1 MIETITSSWIFQARA
16 FAQTGLAD
24 FTQPQYLDRITNQL
38 PLSIA
43 IFVVL
48 AIGLTAALALYNFS
62 LRNTSASSVAI
73 GDWTIRSN
81 QLITGLQ
88 QLLLIALLL
97 LLGFGICS
105 TLAARQHNWEQAR
118 VINKALPATSEF
130 IQQSSPQVTYT
141 NLEPYIYTT
150 QLDGKL
156 VKVEDKKEVARQS
169 SVSGSNLLVTIAPA
183 RINAGEGNNHL
194 IDFSGD
200 YQVTNSINT
209 TDKFV
214 FQIAPPKG
222 YALLQ
227 NFGVEQDGK
236 KLTRTNPGDYRFPLK
251 IAPGSTSKLRVTYR
265 VQGSPQWVYSA
276 KDGSLSNFRM
286 AISTKVPRLNAIDGV
301 VPTKISRNGD
311 RQVFSWA
318 FNRNAAVQKP
328 FGVSVTPPV
337 AEQTGKLPLLLLLAP
352 AILLWWLLLL
362 CLSIPMQLQNIAIA
376 GLLFLASMFSL
387 AYFSRLA
394 DPVYIWSGLAIGLLV
409 MVWGLGRGNWR
420 VSLVAAICT
429 ILGAIL
435 PVYSFLLGSRGVML
449 SIAALLSVVWLV
461 ARNWYGWY
469 ELEPS
474 ANSLVRLAS
483 ASADDDTPAE
493 QLLPRNRDL
502 DRLEESATYNQ
513 LNPAALTAA
522 EIAQRQRD
530 EKTSRDRS

>member
-1 MIETITSSWIFQARA
+1 MIKNITLSWIFQAGT

-24 FTQPQYLDRITNQL
+24 YTQPQYLDRVANQL

-62 LRNTSASSVAI
+62 LRNTPASNVAI
-73 GDWTIRSN
+73 GDWTIHST
-81 QLITGLQ
+81 QLMKGLQ
-88 QLLLIALLL
+88 QLLLVALLL
-97 LLGFGICS
+97 LLGFGVCS

-118 VINKALPATSEF
+118 VIKKTSAIATEF

-156 VKVEDKKEVARQS
+156 VKVEDKKEVTRQS
-169 SVSGSNLLVTIAPA
+169 SVSGSNLLISIAPA

-236 KLTRTNPGDYRFPLK
+236 KLTRTNPGDYRFPIQ
-251 IAPGSTSKLRVTYR
+251 IAPGSVSKLRVTYR

-286 AISTKVPRLNAIDGV
+286 AISTKVPRLNAINGV
-301 VPTKISRNGD
+301 IPTKISRNGD

-337 AEQTGKLPLLLLLAP
+337 AAQTGKLPLLLLLAP
-352 AILLWWLLLL
+352 VILLWWLLLL
-362 CLSIPMQLQNIAIA
+362 CFSIPMRLQNIAIA
-376 GLLFLASMFSL
+376 GCLFFASMFAL

-394 DPVYIWSGLAIGLLV
+394 DPIYVWSGLAIGLLLL
-409 MVWGLGRGNWR
+409 VWGLGRNNWR
-420 VSLVAAICT
+420 VSVAAIICT
-429 ILGAIL
+429 LLGAIF
-435 PVYSFLLGSRGVML
+435 PVYGFLMGSRGVML

-469 ELEPS
+469 EVEPRT
-474 ANSLVRLAS
+474 NSVY
-483 ASADDDTPAE
+483 DDAPAE
-493 QLLPRNRDL
+493 QLLPGNRDR

-513 LNPAALTAA
+513 LNPAALTAE
-522 EIAQRQRD
+522 EIAQRLRD
-530 EKTSRDRS
+530 EGTRNS

>member
-1 MIETITSSWIFQARA
+1 MIKNITLNWIFQSGT

-24 FTQPQYLDRITNQL
+24 FTQPQYLDRISSQL
-38 PLSIA
+38 PLSTA

-62 LRNTSASSVAI
+62 LRNASASNVAI
-73 GDWTIRSN
+73 GDWTIQSN
-81 QLITGLQ
+81 QLVRGLQ
-88 QLLLIALLL
+88 QLLLVALLL

-105 TLAARQHNWEQAR
+105 TLAARQHNWEQTR
-118 VINKALPATSEF
+118 VTKKTLPATSEF
-130 IQQSSPQVTYT
+130 IEQSSPQVTYT
-141 NLEPYIYTT
+141 NLEPYVYTT

-156 VKVEDKKEVARQS
+156 VKVEDKKEVTRQS
-169 SVSGSNLLVTIAPA
+169 SVSGSNLLISIAPA

-214 FQIAPPKG
+214 SQISPPKG

-236 KLTRTNPGDYRFPLK
+236 KLTRTNPGDYRFPIQ
-251 IAPGSTSKLRVTYR
+251 IAPGSASKLRVNYR

-286 AISTKVPRLNAIDGV
+286 AISTKVPRLNAINGV
-301 VPTKISRNGD
+301 IPTKISRNGD
-311 RQVFSWA
+311 RQVFSWT
-318 FNRNAAVQKP
+318 FNRNASVQKP

-337 AEQTGKLPLLLLLAP
+337 AAQTGKLPLLLLLAP
-352 AILLWWLLLL
+352 VILLWWLLLL
-362 CLSIPMQLQNIAIA
+362 CFSIPMRLQNIAIA
-376 GLLFLASMFSL
+376 GFLFFASMFGL

-394 DPVYIWSGLAIGLLV
+394 DPLYVWTGLAIGLLV
-409 MVWGLGRGNWR
+409 LVWGLGRNNWR
-420 VSLVAAICT
+420 VSVAAVICT
-429 ILGAIL
+429 LLGAIF
-435 PVYSFLLGSRGVML
+435 PVYGFLMGSRGVML
-449 SIAALLSVVWLV
+449 SIAALLSVTWLV

-469 ELEPS
+469 ELAPRT
-474 ANSLVRLAS
+474 NSLY
-483 ASADDDTPAE
+483 DDAPAE
-493 QLLPRNRDL
+493 QLIPRNQYQ

-513 LNPAALTAA
+513 LNPAALTAE
-522 EIAQRQRD
+522 EIAQRLRD
-530 EKTSRDRS
+530 EGTRGS

>member
-1 MIETITSSWIFQARA
+1 MIKNITLSWIFQAETIS
-16 FAQTGLAD
+16 QTGLTD
-24 FTQPQYLDRITNQL
+24 FTQPQYLDRVANQL

-62 LRNTSASSVAI
+62 LRKTSASNVAI
-73 GDWTIRSN
+73 GDWTIQSN
-81 QLITGLQ
+81 QLVRGLQ
-88 QLLLIALLL
+88 QLLLVALLL

-105 TLAARQHNWEQAR
+105 TLAARQNDWEQAR
-118 VINKALPATSEF
+118 VTKKTLATASEF

-156 VKVEDKKEVARQS
+156 VKVEDKKEVTRQS
-169 SVSGSNLLVTIAPA
+169 SVSGSNLLISIAPA

-236 KLTRTNPGDYRFPLK
+236 KLTRTNPGDYRFPIQ

-276 KDGSLSNFRM
+276 QDGSLSNFRM
-286 AISTKVPRLNAIDGV
+286 AISTKVPRLNAINGV
-301 VPTKISRNGD
+301 IPTKISRNGD

-337 AEQTGKLPLLLLLAP
+337 AAQTGKLPLLLLLAP
-352 AILLWWLLLL
+352 VILLWWLLLL
-362 CLSIPMQLQNIAIA
+362 CFSIPMRLQNIAIA
-376 GLLFLASMFSL
+376 GFLFFASMFAL

-394 DPVYIWSGLAIGLLV
+394 DPLYVWSGLAIGLLLL
-409 MVWGLGRGNWR
+409 VWGLGRNNWR
-420 VSLVAAICT
+420 ASVAAIICT
-429 ILGAIL
+429 LLGVIF
-435 PVYSFLLGSRGVML
+435 PVYGFLMGSRGVML
-449 SIAALLSVVWLV
+449 SIAALLSVTWLV

-469 ELEPS
+469 EVEPRT
-474 ANSLVRLAS
+474 NSVY
-483 ASADDDTPAE
+483 DDAPAE
-493 QLLPRNRDL
+493 QLLPGNRDR

-513 LNPAALTAA
+513 LNPAALTEE
-522 EIAQRQRD
+522 EIAQRLRD
-530 EKTSRDRS
+530 EGTRDI

>member
-1 MIETITSSWIFQARA
+1 MIKIITSSWILQTGVAT
-16 FAQTGLAD
+16 QTGLAD

-43 IFVVL
+43 VFVLL

-62 LRNTSASSVAI
+62 LRNTAASNVVI
-73 GDWTIRSN
+73 GDWTIHSN
-81 QLITGLQ
+81 QLVRGLQ
-88 QLLLIALLL
+88 QLLLVALLL
-97 LLGFGICS
+97 LFGFGICS
-105 TLAARQHNWEQAR
+105 TLAARQNNWEQTR
-118 VINKALPATSEF
+118 VTKKTSPVANEF

-156 VKVEDKKEVARQS
+156 VKVEDKKEVTRQS
-169 SVSGSNLLVTIAPA
+169 SVSGSNLLVSIAPA

-200 YQVTNSINT
+200 YQITNAINT

-214 FQIAPPKG
+214 FQISPPKG

-236 KLTRTNPGDYRFPLK
+236 KLARTNPGDYRFPIQ
-251 IAPGSTSKLRVTYR
+251 IAPGSISKLRVTYR

-276 KDGSLSNFRM
+276 KDGSLSNFQM
-286 AISTKVPRLNAIDGV
+286 AISTKVPRLNAINGV
-301 VPTKISRNGD
+301 VPTKISRKGD

-318 FNRNAAVQKP
+318 FNRNASVQKP

-362 CLSIPMQLQNIAIA
+362 CFSMPMQLQNIAIA
-376 GLLFLASMFSL
+376 GCVFLAGMFGLTYS
-387 AYFSRLA
+387 SRLA
-394 DPVYIWSGLAIGLLV
+394 DPIYVWSGISIGLLCL
-409 MVWGLGRGNWR
+409 VWGLGRGNWR
-420 VSLVAAICT
+420 ISLVAVIST
-429 ILGAIL
+429 ILGAIF
-435 PVYSFLLGSRGVML
+435 PVYSFLLGSRGVLL
-449 SIAALLSVVWLV
+449 SIAALLSVIWLV
-461 ARNWYGWY
+461 GRNWYGWY
-469 ELEPS
+469 PLAPS
-474 ANSLVRLAS
+474 ANSLVRVAS
-483 ASADDDTPAE
+483 ASADDDTSAE
-493 QLLPRNRDL
+493 QLLPGHRDQ

-513 LNPAALTAA
+513 LNPAALTAE
-522 EIAQRQRD
+522 EIAQRSRD
-530 EKTSRDRS
+530 EGLKKD

>member
-1 MIETITSSWIFQARA
+1 MIKIITSTWIFQAREL
-16 FAQTGLAD
+16 AQTGLRD
-24 FTQPQYLDRITNQL
+24 FTQPQDLDRITSQL

-62 LRNTSASSVAI
+62 LRTAPESNVAI
-73 GDWTIRSN
+73 GDWTVKSN
-81 QLITGLQ
+81 QLVKGLQ
-88 QLLLIALLL
+88 QLLLVALLL
-97 LLGFGICS
+97 LLGSGICS
-105 TLAARQHNWEQAR
+105 TLAARQYNWEQTR
-118 VINKALPATSEF
+118 TTKKTLPLTNEF
-130 IQQSSPQVTYT
+130 IQQSSPQVAYT
-141 NLEPYIYTT
+141 SLEPYIYTT

-156 VKVEDKKEVARQS
+156 VKVEDKKEVTRQS
-169 SVSGSNLLVTIAPA
+169 SVSGSNLLISIAPA

-236 KLTRTNPGDYRFPLK
+236 KLALTNPGDYRFPIQ

-276 KDGSLSNFRM
+276 QDGSLSNFRM
-286 AISTKVPRLNAIDGV
+286 AISTKLPRLNAINGV

-318 FNRNAAVQKP
+318 FNRNASVQKP

-337 AEQTGKLPLLLLLAP
+337 AEQTGKLSSLLILAP

-362 CLSIPMQLQNIAIA
+362 CLSIPLQLQNIAISGA
-376 GLLFLASMFSL
+376 IFLASMFAL
-387 AYFSRLA
+387 TYFSRLA
-394 DPVYIWSGLAIGLLV
+394 DPIYVWSGLSIGLLIL
-409 MVWGLGRGNWR
+409 VWGLGRSNWR
-420 VSLVAAICT
+420 VSVAAIICT
-429 ILGAIL
+429 LLGAIF

-449 SIAALLSVVWLV
+449 SIAALLSVIWLV
-461 ARNWYGWY
+461 ARNWYGSY
-469 ELEPS
+469 QLAPS
-474 ANSLVRLAS
+474 VNSLY
-483 ASADDDTPAE
+483 DDAPAE
-493 QLLPRNRDL
+493 QLLPGNRHH
-502 DRLEESATYNQ
+502 DRLEESVTYNQ
-513 LNPAALTAA
+513 LNPAALTEE
-522 EIAQRQRD
+522 EIAQRLRD
-530 EKTSRDRS
+530 KGLKKIDD

>member
-1 MIETITSSWIFQARA
+1 MIKIITSIWIFQSGT

-24 FTQPQYLDRITNQL
+24 FTEPQYLDRITSQL

-43 IFVVL
+43 VFVVL

-62 LRNTSASSVAI
+62 LRNAPGSNVAI
-73 GDWTIRSN
+73 GDWAIQSDRLIR
-81 QLITGLQ
+81 GLQ
-88 QLLLIALLL
+88 QLLLVALLL

-105 TLAARQHNWEQAR
+105 TLAARQHNWEQTR
-118 VINKALPATSEF
+118 VAKKTLPATSEF

-141 NLEPYIYTT
+141 SLEPYVYTT
-150 QLDGKL
+150 QLEGKL
-156 VKVEDKKEVARQS
+156 VKVEDKKEVTRQS
-169 SVSGSNLLVTIAPA
+169 SVSGSNLLISIAPA

-214 FQIAPPKG
+214 FQIAPPQG

-236 KLTRTNPGDYRFPLK
+236 KLTRTNPSDYRFPIQ
-251 IAPGSTSKLRVTYR
+251 IAPGSASKLRVTYR

-286 AISTKVPRLNAIDGV
+286 AISTKVPRLNAINGV

-328 FGVSVTPPV
+328 FGVSVAPPV
-337 AEQTGKLPLLLLLAP
+337 AAQTGKLPLLLLLAP
-352 AILLWWLLLL
+352 VILLWWLLLL
-362 CLSIPMQLQNIAIA
+362 CLSMPMQLQNIAIA
-376 GLLFLASMFSL
+376 GCVFLSGMFAL
-387 AYFSRLA
+387 TYFSRLA
-394 DPVYIWSGLAIGLLV
+394 DPIYVWSGIAIGLLCL
-409 MVWGLGRGNWR
+409 VWGLGRNNWR
-420 VSLVAAICT
+420 VSLVAVICT

-449 SIAALLSVVWLV
+449 SIAALLSVMWLV

-474 ANSLVRLAS
+474 ANSLY
-483 ASADDDTPAE
+483 DDAPAA
-493 QLLPRNRDL
+493 QILPRNQYQ

-513 LNPAALTAA
+513 LNPAALTAEETA
-522 EIAQRQRD
+522 RRLREEGTRD
-530 EKTSRDRS
+530 S

>member
-1 MIETITSSWIFQARA
+1 MIKNITLSWIFQVGTI
-16 FAQTGLAD
+16 AQTGLAD
-24 FTQPQYLDRITNQL
+24 FTQPQYLDRISSQL

-62 LRNTSASSVAI
+62 LRNASASNVAI
-73 GDWTIRSN
+73 GDWTIQST
-81 QLITGLQ
+81 QLVRGLQ
-88 QLLLIALLL
+88 QLLLVALLL

-105 TLAARQHNWEQAR
+105 TLAARQHNWEQTR
-118 VINKALPATSEF
+118 VAKKTLPTTSEF
-130 IQQSSPQVTYT
+130 IQQSSPQVTYA
-141 NLEPYIYTT
+141 NLEPYVYTT

-156 VKVEDKKEVARQS
+156 VKVEDKKEVVRQS
-169 SVSGSNLLVTIAPA
+169 SVSGSNLLISITPA

-200 YQVTNSINT
+200 YQVTNSIRT

-236 KLTRTNPGDYRFPLK
+236 KLTRTNPGDYRFPIQ
-251 IAPGSTSKLRVTYR
+251 IAPGSVSKLRVTYR

-286 AISTKVPRLNAIDGV
+286 AISTKVPRLNAISGV
-301 VPTKISRNGD
+301 IPTKISRNGD
-311 RQVFSWA
+311 RQVFSWT
-318 FNRNAAVQKP
+318 FNRDASVQKP

-337 AEQTGKLPLLLLLAP
+337 AAQTGKLPLLLLLAP
-352 AILLWWLLLL
+352 VILLWWLLLL
-362 CLSIPMQLQNIAIA
+362 CFSIPMRLQNIAIA
-376 GLLFLASMFSL
+376 GFLFFASMFGL

-394 DPVYIWSGLAIGLLV
+394 DPLYVWTGMAIGLLV
-409 MVWGLGRGNWR
+409 LVWGLGRNNWR
-420 VSLVAAICT
+420 VSVAAVICT
-429 ILGAIL
+429 LLGAIF
-435 PVYSFLLGSRGVML
+435 PVYGFLMGSRGVML
-449 SIAALLSVVWLV
+449 SIAALLSVIWLV

-469 ELEPS
+469 ELAPRT
-474 ANSLVRLAS
+474 NSLY
-483 ASADDDTPAE
+483 DDTPAE
-493 QLLPRNRDL
+493 QILPGNRYH

-513 LNPAALTAA
+513 LNPAALTEE
-522 EIAQRQRD
+522 EIAQRLRD
-530 EKTSRDRS
+530 EGTRGS

>member
-1 MIETITSSWIFQARA
+1 MIKTMTSIWLSQSGEI
-16 FAQTGLAD
+16 AQTGFTD
-24 FTQPQYLDRITNQL
+24 FAQPQYLDLIANQL

-62 LRNTSASSVAI
+62 LRNAPGNNVAI
-73 GDWTIRSN
+73 GDWAIQST
-81 QLITGLQ
+81 QLMRGLQ
-88 QLLLIALLL
+88 QLLLVALLL
-97 LLGFGICS
+97 LLGFGVCS
-105 TLAARQHNWEQAR
+105 TLAARQQNWEQTR
-118 VINKALPATSEF
+118 VTKKTSAIANEF
-130 IQQSSPQVTYT
+130 IQQSSPQVTYS

-169 SVSGSNLLVTIAPA
+169 SVSGSNLLISIAPA

-236 KLTRTNPGDYRFPLK
+236 KLTRTNPGDYRFPIQ
-251 IAPGSTSKLRVTYR
+251 IAPGGVSKLRVTYR

-286 AISTKVPRLNAIDGV
+286 AISTKVPRLNAINGV
-301 VPTKISRNGD
+301 IPTKISRNGD

-318 FNRNAAVQKP
+318 FNRNASVQKP
-328 FGVSVTPPV
+328 FGVSVAPPV

-352 AILLWWLLLL
+352 VILLWWLLLL
-362 CLSIPMQLQNIAIA
+362 CLSMPMQLQNIAIA
-376 GLLFLASMFSL
+376 GCVFLASMFAL
-387 AYFSRLA
+387 TYFSRLA
-394 DPVYIWSGLAIGLLV
+394 DPIYVWSGISIGLLCL
-409 MVWGLGRGNWR
+409 VWGLGRSNWR
-420 VSLVAAICT
+420 VSLVAVVCT

-449 SIAALLSVVWLV
+449 SIAALLSVIWLA

-469 ELEPS
+469 QLAPS
-474 ANSLVRLAS
+474 ANLLNL
-483 ASADDDTPAE
+483 DDDAPAE
-493 QLLPRNRDL
+493 QLLPGNRHQ
-502 DRLEESATYNQ
+502 DRLEESVTYNQ
-513 LNPAALTAA
+513 LNPAALTAE
-522 EIAQRQRD
+522 EIAQRLRD
-530 EKTSRDRS
+530 EGTRNS

>member
-1 MIETITSSWIFQARA
+1 MIKNITLSWIFQAGTIS
-16 FAQTGLAD
+16 QTGLAD
-24 FTQPQYLDRITNQL
+24 FTQPQYLDRISSQL

-48 AIGLTAALALYNFS
+48 VIGLTAALALYNFS
-62 LRNTSASSVAI
+62 LRNTPGSNVAI
-73 GDWTIRSN
+73 GDWTIQSN
-81 QLITGLQ
+81 QLVRGLQ
-88 QLLLIALLL
+88 QLLLVALLL
-97 LLGFGICS
+97 LLGVGVCS

-118 VINKALPATSEF
+118 VTKKTPPIASEF
-130 IQQSSPQVTYT
+130 IQQSSPQVTYI

-150 QLDGKL
+150 QLEGKL
-156 VKVEDKKEVARQS
+156 VKVEDKKEVTRQS

-194 IDFSGD
+194 IDFSGE
-200 YQVTNSINT
+200 YQITNSINT

-214 FQIAPPKG
+214 FQISPPKG

-236 KLTRTNPGDYRFPLK
+236 KLTRTNPGDYLFPIQ
-251 IAPGSTSKLRVTYR
+251 IAPGSVSKLRVTYR

-286 AISTKVPRLNAIDGV
+286 AISTKVPRLNAINGV

-318 FNRNAAVQKP
+318 FNRNASVQKP

-362 CLSIPMQLQNIAIA
+362 CLSIPMRLQNIAIA
-376 GLLFLASMFSL
+376 GLLFLASMFAL
-387 AYFSRLA
+387 AYLSRLA
-394 DPVYIWSGLAIGLLV
+394 DPLYVWSGLSIGLLLL
-409 MVWGLGRGNWR
+409 VWGLGRNNWR
-420 VSLVAAICT
+420 VSVAAIICT
-429 ILGAIL
+429 LLGAIF
-435 PVYSFLLGSRGVML
+435 PVYGFLMGSRGVML
-449 SIAALLSVVWLV
+449 SIAALLSVIWLV

-469 ELEPS
+469 ELAPK
-474 ANSLVRLAS
+474 AS
-483 ASADDDTPAE
+483 AIYDDAPAE
-493 QLLPRNRDL
+493 QLLPLNQYQ

-513 LNPAALTAA
+513 LNPAALTAE
-522 EIAQRQRD
+522 EIAQRLRD
-530 EKTSRDRS
+530 EGTRDI